1 VSRDLETAALA
12 DDAIARLRAQGDAR
26 RRDATLGYFP
36 SRMENLGVG
45 ASVIYGLA
53 RELTRRLRDEP
64 GRRVLSLASLLVA
77 RETLEGRQ
85 LAYVL
90 LDRHRAARGSLT
102 LQAVRRLGRGIDN
115 WGSVDGF
122 AGLVAGPAW
131 RAGIVPD
138 AEVERW
144 AKSADRWWRRAALA
158 STVALNLASRGGS
171 GDTRRTLGIAE
182 RLADDHDDM
191 VAKALSWALRV
202 LARRDPEAVRGFLAR
217 HEGVLAARV
226 RREVRNKLETG
237 LKNPKRGRDAVSRP
251 GAAMVRARRRA

>member
-1 VSRDLETAALA
+1 
-12 DDAIARLRAQGDAR
+12 
-26 RRDATLGYFP
+26 
-36 SRMENLGVG
+36 
-45 ASVIYGLA
+45 
-53 RELTRRLRDEP
+53 
-64 GRRVLSLASLLVA
+64 VLSLASLLVA
-77 RETLEGRQ
+77 HETLEGRQ

-90 LDRHRAARGSLT
+90 LDRHRAGRESLT
-102 LQAVRRLGRGIDN
+102 LQAVRSLGRGIDN

-131 RAGIVPD
+131 RVGIVPD

-144 AKSADRWWRRAALA
+144 AASRDRWWRRAALA
-158 STVALNLASRGGS
+158 STIALNLASRGGS

-202 LARRDPEAVRGFLAR
+202 LARSDPEAVRGFLAR
-217 HEGVLAARV
+217 HGEVLAARV

-237 LKNPKRGRDAVSRP
+237 LKNPRGGLGAASRGRGP
-251 GAAMVRARRRA
+251 TPRRGRREE